1 MHLREICF
9 WGVDNYLHAAF
20 REVVIDTLGVTIPCM
35 VKKSVTRSA
44 INIVYGELVYGIKPH
59 ENALSE

>member
-1 MHLREICF
+1 MHFREICF

-35 VKKSVTRSA
+35 VKKSLTRSA
-44 INIVYGELVYGIKPH
+44 NYIVSGDLVYGSKPH
-59 ENALSE
+59 EKA